1 MVLLRRY
8 CWLLVPLAGA
18 AILCLALGIRQTFG
32 LFLPVI
38 TVDLGISREV
48 FALAI
53 AYQNLL
59 WGFTQPLIGMVSDRF
74 GAGRVIALG
83 CLFYISGL
91 LLMSQ
96 AEGVLALNLGAG
108 LLVGL
113 GMSASGFAVVLGA
126 VSRLV
131 TDKQRNVAL
140 ALASAGGSFGQFI
153 MIPISQGFLSS
164 YGWQTTLILFGILAL
179 LMAPLAIMVR
189 NRNTTSAVLPN
200 KSVAGSPIAALREA
214 LSHRG
219 YKMLTVGFFVCGFH
233 VVFIAVHLPA
243 YLNDLGF
250 SPKLGATALTL
261 IGLTNI
267 IGTYTWGHMGGL
279 FRRKRALSLLYALRS
294 LILLGFILLPKSEVT
309 VIAFA
314 ICMGATWLGTVPL
327 TSGLVAQLFGA
338 RYLSTLFG
346 VVFLGHQLGAFL
358 GAWLGG
364 WVFDHTGSYDSVWV
378 LACGLSIFAT
388 LIHLKIDDQSEPV
401 TKPVVE
407 SAKRV

>member
-1 MVLLRRY
+1 MTFLQRY
-8 CWLLVPLAGA
+8 KWLLIPLTGA
-18 AILCLALGIRQTFG
+18 LILCLALGIRQTFG
-32 LFLPVI
+32 LFLPVM
-38 TVDLGISREV
+38 TADLGISREV

-59 WGFTQPLIGMVSDRF
+59 WGFVQPLVGMVSDRF

-96 AEGVLALNLGAG
+96 AEGTLALNLGAG

-113 GMSASGFAVVLGA
+113 GMSATGFAVVLGA
-126 VSRLV
+126 VGRLV

-153 MIPISQGFLSS
+153 MIPISQGLLSS
-164 YGWQTTLILFGILAL
+164 FGWQTTFILFGILAL
-179 LMAPLAIMVR
+179 LMAPLAIMIR
-189 NRNTTSAVLPN
+189 NRNAPVVALPN
-200 KSVAGSPIAALREA
+200 NSEAGTPVAALREA

-219 YKMLTVGFFVCGFH
+219 YKMLTAGFFVCGFH

-294 LILLGFILLPKSEVT
+294 LILLGFILLPKSELT
-309 VIAFA
+309 VIVFA

-378 LACGLSIFAT
+378 LACGLSVFAT
-388 LIHLKIDDQSEPV
+388 LIHLKIDDQP
-401 TKPVVE
+401 E
-407 SAKRV
+407 SIAQPAGDATQA

>member
-1 MVLLRRY
+1 MTSLQRY
-8 CWLLVPLAGA
+8 TWLLIPLAGA

-32 LFLPVI
+32 LFLPVM
-38 TVDLGISREV
+38 TLDLGISRQV

-59 WGFTQPLIGMVSDRF
+59 WGFAQPLVGMAADRF
-74 GAGRVIALG
+74 GAGRVIGLG
-83 CLFYISGL
+83 CLFYLSGL

-96 AEGVLALNLGAG
+96 ADGMMTLNLGAG

-113 GMSASGFAVVLGA
+113 GMSGTGFAVVLGA
-126 VSRLV
+126 VGRLV
-131 TDKQRNVAL
+131 SAKQRNVAL

-153 MIPISQGFLSS
+153 MIPLGQGLLSR
-164 YGWQTTLILFGILAL
+164 YGWQTALLLLAILTL
-179 LMAPLAIMVR
+179 LMAPLAIAVR
-189 NRNTTSAVLPN
+189 NRG
-200 KSVAGSPIAALREA
+200 SVVAIPLESLAASPLAALREA
-214 LSHRG
+214 FSHRG
-219 YKMLTVGFFVCGFH
+219 YKMLTAGFFVCGFH

-250 SPKLGATALTL
+250 PPELGATALTL

-279 FRRKRALSLLYALRS
+279 FRRKRALSLLYGMRS

-314 ICMGATWLGTVPL
+314 ICIGATWLGTVPL
-327 TSGLVAQLFGA
+327 TSGLVAQIFGA

-364 WVFDHTGSYDSVWV
+364 WVFDHTGSYDAVWI
-378 LACGLSIFAT
+378 LACALSVFAT
-388 LIHLKIDDQSEPV
+388 VIHLKIDDQPEPV
-401 TKPVVE
+401 AQPLVDP
-407 SAKRV
+407 A